1 MRGLKRLNPLKDP
14 SAPES
19 LLMNEP
25 VKRLT
30 LVSDAWHPQVN
41 GVVRTIENT
50 NRELAKMGMSV
61 TMITAVVFHLLNT
74 GGEDF
79 PLGIPKAH
87 SYNFELAAMYVATL
101 LFFTANGAGPF
112 SVDEQVLGGELK
124 FYKGVVDKVTGKGE

>member
-50 NRELAKMGMSV
+50 NRELAKMGMEV
-61 TMITAVVFHLLNT
+61 TMITPDMFRNMGMPTYPEIRLAL
-74 GGEDF
+74 
-79 PLGIPKAH
+79 A
-87 SYNFELAAMYVATL
+87 SYRH
-101 LFFTANGAGPF
+101 AGPCHAETF
-112 SVDEQVLGGELK
+112 GDVHAQGAQARPFLRAHK
-124 FYKGVVDKVTGKGE
+124 